1 VTLYGANVVCVLL
14 ILSNSIL
21 LFTESLPLTGE
32 TNISPCRIHLQT
44 ATASELELLPVIGH
58 AMSER
63 IVIFRLEHEISTLYD
78 LVEIHKIGQKKIDD
92 IRRLVRQEQSEQ

>member
-1 VTLYGANVVCVLL
+1 MTLYGANVVCVLL
-14 ILSNSIL
+14 SLSSSIL

-44 ATASELELLPVIGH
+44 ATESELELLLVIAP
-58 AMSER
+58 AMAKW
-63 IVIFRLEHEISTLYD
+63 IVIFRLEHENGTPYD